1 MDIGAATTPQ
11 LYERYNAIREQCRDL
26 AAEKLLIHTEITR
39 REAWGIELKG
49 TGASQTVS
57 LGKPPSPEVRPGE

>member
-11 LYERYNAIREQCRDL
+11 LYERYNAIRQQRLELD
-26 AAEKLLIHTEITR
+26 AEKLLIHTEITR
-39 REAWGIELKG
+39 REAWGIELRG

-57 LGKPPSPEVRPGE
+57 LGKTPSPEVLPGE